1 MSSSETPLAAILAER
16 IRRFGPIT
24 FAEYMREALYH
35 PLHGYYTRP
44 EALRFADYY
53 TSADLHPIFGRLLAR
68 QFCEMWERMGRPAQF
83 TIVEA
88 GAGTGRL
95 AEHIL
100 EFVCGA
106 LPAFFSVLHY
116 VAVERSPARTDQL
129 AERLLK
135 FIREDKCRASIE
147 IPVRIPSGCVFS
159 NELLD
164 AMAVHRVIQEAGLL
178 LELFVERDQN
188 GFREASRPLS
198 TCAISEYF
206 ASQQVR
212 LSDGQRAEAGLEA
225 CDWIMEIGRRLERG
239 FVLTVDYG
247 HEADELYDAH
257 HMSGTMLAYAAHQA
271 KEDYYAAPGRQDLTA
286 HVNFTALKKWGERA
300 GLHSLGLVS
309 QTSFLLAIGKG
320 NDFGDLYD
328 EGMDEA
334 DKVRA
339 RLQLKTLIYPE
350 GMGERFQVL
359 IQEKGVSGAHLTGL
373 SGF

>member
-1 MSSSETPLAAILAER
+1 
-16 IRRFGPIT
+16 
-24 FAEYMREALYH
+24 
-35 PLHGYYTRP
+35 
-44 EALRFADYY
+44 
-53 TSADLHPIFGRLLAR
+53 
-68 QFCEMWERMGRPAQF
+68 
-83 TIVEA
+83 
-88 GAGTGRL
+88 
-95 AEHIL
+95 
-100 EFVCGA
+100 
-106 LPAFFSVLHY
+106 
-116 VAVERSPARTDQL
+116 
-129 AERLLK
+129 
-135 FIREDKCRASIE
+135 
-147 IPVRIPSGCVFS
+147 
-159 NELLD
+159 
-164 AMAVHRVIQEAGLL
+164 MAVHRVIQEAGLL

-188 GFREASRPLS
+188 GFRASRPLS

-225 CDWIMEIGRRLERG
+225 CDWIMEIRRRLERG
-239 FVLTVDYG
+239 FCTNSRLWTRSRRVVRCASYVGDNARLRRT
-247 HEADELYDAH
+247 
-257 HMSGTMLAYAAHQA
+257 SGERRLLRSAWATGF
-271 KEDYYAAPGRQDLTA
+271 DGSR
-286 HVNFTALKKWGERA
+286 NFTALKKWGERA